1 MAPDL
6 RTVRTDSNGRANFL
20 TLVLILIVG
29 VCVARLGYWQVV
41 ARDQL
46 LEAAEAQLRTT
57 VTSEPIRGTITDRT
71 GAVVLATTVLRH
83 RLLSQGS
90 VVSAAD
96 RAATAD
102 ALATSLALTPAVEA
116 RVRAALESGRKW
128 AVLLPALD
136 EAQTDI
142 VRGEIAA
149 SRVRGVT
156 LEEVRVRLYPQP
168 GGGVGTSLAS
178 HVLGFVNADGRGQ
191 YGLEEYYN
199 EQLAGAASVS
209 TTVRGANGQLETT
222 QVTAGRTPANLQLCI
237 DATLQT
243 LVEQEVTTAGIA
255 DDAESVS
262 AIVMDPYTGAI
273 ISSASWPSYDANNF
287 GVTAARDPSRFINP
301 ATTSVYEPGSVM
313 KSITSVAA
321 LESGLYGPS
330 TYIQDEEI
338 LTLDNGATKVRNSD
352 LKSKGSMTLTAA
364 LAWSRNIVFSKVGL
378 SLGGNTREAAAQ
390 LYATW
395 LRFGFGGKTGI
406 DVVGESQG
414 LVNDPADRRWREID
428 VANASFGQGVGTTL
442 IQLAVAYS
450 ALVNGGVLVRPRL
463 VEAVDGVTIPI
474 TVRGTATTPEV
485 SAQMVRMTGQ
495 VTSSVPVYAK
505 LTRMDGYAYGGK
517 TGTAQ
522 IWLKEADGGK
532 GAWDYEHYNF
542 TFVGWVGKTSPE
554 YVIAIS
560 IRRGTPVTQR
570 QGAIVNRIES
580 FELFRRVAQDL
591 ISVYNIPPAVAAAAG
606 GLTSP
611 THPGVPEPSAPVAP
625 AVGGDLPTFRSVR
638 RGA

>member
-1 MAPDL
+1 MAPDP
-6 RTVRTDSNGRANFL
+6 RTVRTDSRLRANIVTF
-20 TLVLILIVG
+20 VLILIATI
-29 VCVARLGYWQVV
+29 CVARLGYWQVV

-46 LEAAEAQLRTT
+46 LDAGAAQLRTT
-57 VTSEPIRGTITDRT
+57 VTNEPIRGTITDRT

-83 RLLSQGS
+83 RLLSQGAAL
-90 VVSAAD
+90 SAAD
-96 RAATAD
+96 RASTAD
-102 ALATSLALTPAVEA
+102 ALVTALALSPSNATK
-116 RVRAALESGRKW
+116 VRAVLESGRKW

-136 EAQTDI
+136 DAQTDI

-149 SRVRGVT
+149 DRVRGVT

-168 GGGVGTSLAS
+168 GGGVGTTLAS
-178 HVLGFVNADGRGQ
+178 HILGFVNSDGGGQ

-209 TTVRGANGQLETT
+209 TTVRGTDGQLETT
-222 QVTAGRTPANLQLCI
+222 QVTTGRTPSNLQLCI

-243 LVEQEVTTAGIA
+243 LVEQEVATAGIA

-287 GVTAARDPSRFINP
+287 GVTAARDPGRFINP

-313 KSITSVAA
+313 KAITSVAA
-321 LESGLYGPS
+321 LESGLYTP
-330 TYIQDEEI
+330 TTKIQDEAL

-364 LAWSRNIVFSKVGL
+364 LAWSRNIIFSKVGL
-378 SLGGNTREAAAQ
+378 SLGSNAREAAAR

-463 VEAVDGVTIPI
+463 VESVDGVTIPI
-474 TVRGTATTPEV
+474 TVRGTATSPEV
-485 SAQMVRMTGQ
+485 SAQMVRMTSQ
-495 VTSSVPVYAK
+495 VTSSVPFYAK

-522 IWLKEADGGK
+522 IWLKDADGGK
-532 GAWDYEHYNF
+532 GAWDFEHYNF
-542 TFVGWVGKTSPE
+542 TFVGWVGKTAPE

-591 ISVYNIPPAVAAAAG
+591 ISVYNISPAVAAAAG
-606 GLTSP
+606 GLTPP
-611 THPGVPEPSAPVAP
+611 THPGVPEPSAPVMP

-638 RGA
+638 RG

>member
-1 MAPDL
+1 MAPDP
-6 RTVRTDSNGRANFL
+6 RTVRTDSRLRANIVTFA
-20 TLVLILIVG
+20 LILIAT

-41 ARDQL
+41 ARDRL
-46 LEAAEAQLRTT
+46 LDAGAAQLRTT
-57 VTSEPIRGTITDRT
+57 ITNEPIRGTITDRT

-83 RLLSQGS
+83 RLLSQGAAL
-90 VVSAAD
+90 SAAD
-96 RAATAD
+96 RASTAD
-102 ALATSLALTPAVEA
+102 ALVTALALSPSNATK
-116 RVRAALESGRKW
+116 VRAVLESGRKW

-136 EAQTDI
+136 DAQTDI

-149 SRVRGVT
+149 DRVRGVT

-168 GGGVGTSLAS
+168 GGGVGTTLAS
-178 HVLGFVNADGRGQ
+178 HILGFVNSDGGGQ

-209 TTVRGANGQLETT
+209 TTVRGTDGQLETT
-222 QVTAGRTPANLQLCI
+222 QVTTGRTPSNLQLCI

-243 LVEQEVTTAGIA
+243 LVEQEVATAGIA

-287 GVTAARDPSRFINP
+287 GVTAARDPGRFINP

-313 KSITSVAA
+313 KAITSVAA
-321 LESGLYGPS
+321 LESGLYTP
-330 TYIQDEEI
+330 TTKIQDEAL

-364 LAWSRNIVFSKVGL
+364 LAWSRNIIFSKVGL
-378 SLGGNTREAAAQ
+378 SLGSNAREAAAR

-463 VEAVDGVTIPI
+463 VESVDGVTIPI
-474 TVRGTATTPEV
+474 TVRGTATSPEV
-485 SAQMVRMTGQ
+485 SAQMVRMTSQ
-495 VTSSVPVYAK
+495 VTSSVPFYAK

-522 IWLKEADGGK
+522 IWLKDADGGK
-532 GAWDYEHYNF
+532 GAWDFEHYNF
-542 TFVGWVGKTSPE
+542 TFVGWVGKTAPE

-591 ISVYNIPPAVAAAAG
+591 ISVYNISPAVAAATG
-606 GLTSP
+606 GLTPP
-611 THPGVPEPSAPVAP
+611 THPGVPEPSAPVMP

-638 RGA
+638 RG

>member
-1 MAPDL
+1 MAPDP

-102 ALATSLALTPAVEA
+102 ALATSLALTPAAEA

-209 TTVRGANGQLETT
+209 TTVRGATGQLETT
-222 QVTAGRTPANLQLCI
+222 QVTAGRTSANLQLCI

-378 SLGGNTREAAAQ
+378 SLGGDTREAAAQ
-390 LYATW
+390 LYATL

-485 SAQMVRMTGQ
+485 SAQLVRMTGQ

>member
-1 MAPDL
+1 MASDP
-6 RTVRTDSNGRANFL
+6 RTLRTDSRSRANFV
-20 TLVLILIVG
+20 TFVLILVAG

-46 LEAAEAQLRTT
+46 LEAAAAQLRTT
-57 VTSEPIRGTITDRT
+57 VTNEPIRGTITDRT

-90 VVSAAD
+90 STSVTD
-96 RAATAD
+96 RAATAEALIE
-102 ALATSLALTPAVEA
+102 ALALSPSTASK
-116 RVRAALESGRKW
+116 VRAVLESGRKW
-128 AVLLPALD
+128 AVLLPTLD
-136 EAQTDI
+136 DAQTEI

-149 SRVRGVT
+149 DRVRGVT

-168 GGGVGTSLAS
+168 GGGVGTTLAS
-178 HVLGFVNADGRGQ
+178 HVLGFVNADGVGQ

-209 TTVRGANGQLETT
+209 TTIRGSDGQLETT
-222 QVTAGRTPANLQLCI
+222 QVTAGRTPSNLQLCI

-313 KSITSVAA
+313 KAITSVAA
-321 LESGLYGPS
+321 LESGLYTPTS
-330 TYIQDEEI
+330 RIQDETV

-364 LAWSRNIVFSKVGL
+364 LAWSRNIIFSKVGL
-378 SLGGNTREAAAQ
+378 SLGSDAREAAARM
-390 LYATW
+390 YATW

-463 VEAVDGVTIPI
+463 VESIDGVTVPI
-474 TVRGTATTPEV
+474 TVRGAATSPEV
-485 SAQMVRMTGQ
+485 SAHMVHMTSQ
-495 VTSSVPVYAK
+495 VTSSVPFYAR
-505 LTRMDGYAYGGK
+505 LTQMDGYSYGGK

-522 IWLKEADGGK
+522 IWLKDADGGK
-532 GAWDYEHYNF
+532 GAWDFEHYNF
-542 TFVGWVGKTSPE
+542 TFVGWVGKTAPE

-591 ISVYNIPPAVAAAAG
+591 ISVYNIPPAVAAATG

-611 THPGVPEPSAPVAP
+611 THPGVPEPSAPVMP
-625 AVGGDLPTFRSVR
+625 AVGGDLPTFRSGR
-638 RGA
+638 RG

>member
-1 MAPDL
+1 MAPDP

-102 ALATSLALTPAVEA
+102 ALATSLALTPAAEA
-116 RVRAALESGRKW
+116 GVRAALESGRKW

-591 ISVYNIPPAVAAAAG
+591 ISVYNIPPAVAAATG

>member
-1 MAPDL
+1 MASDP
-6 RTVRTDSNGRANFL
+6 RTLRTDSRFRANFV
-20 TLVLILIVG
+20 TFVLILVAG

-46 LEAAEAQLRTT
+46 LEAAAAQLRTT
-57 VTSEPIRGTITDRT
+57 VTNEPIRGTITDRT

-90 VVSAAD
+90 STSVTD
-96 RAATAD
+96 RAATAEALIE
-102 ALATSLALTPAVEA
+102 ALALSPSTASK
-116 RVRAALESGRKW
+116 VRAVLESGRKW
-128 AVLLPALD
+128 AVLLPTLD
-136 EAQTDI
+136 DAQTEI

-149 SRVRGVT
+149 DRVRGVT

-168 GGGVGTSLAS
+168 GGGVGTTLAS
-178 HVLGFVNADGRGQ
+178 HVLGFVNADGVGQ

-209 TTVRGANGQLETT
+209 TTIRGSDGQLETT
-222 QVTAGRTPANLQLCI
+222 QVTAGRTPSNLQLCI

-313 KSITSVAA
+313 KAITSVAA
-321 LESGLYGPS
+321 LESGLYTPTS
-330 TYIQDEEI
+330 RIQDETV

-364 LAWSRNIVFSKVGL
+364 LAWSRNVIFSKVGL
-378 SLGGNTREAAAQ
+378 SLGSDAREAAARM
-390 LYATW
+390 YATW

-463 VEAVDGVTIPI
+463 VESIDGVTVPI
-474 TVRGTATTPEV
+474 TVRGAATSPEV
-485 SAQMVRMTGQ
+485 SAHMVHMTSQ
-495 VTSSVPVYAK
+495 VTSSVPFYAR
-505 LTRMDGYAYGGK
+505 LTQMDGYSYGGK

-522 IWLKEADGGK
+522 IWLKDADGGK
-532 GAWDYEHYNF
+532 GAWDFEHYNF
-542 TFVGWVGKTSPE
+542 TFVGWVGKTAPE

-591 ISVYNIPPAVAAAAG
+591 ISVYNIPPAVAAATG

-611 THPGVPEPSAPVAP
+611 THPGVPEPSAPVMP
-625 AVGGDLPTFRSVR
+625 AVGGDLPTFRSGR
-638 RGA
+638 RG

>member
-1 MAPDL
+1 MAPDP
-6 RTVRTDSNGRANFL
+6 RIVRTDSRLRVNVV
-20 TLVLILIVG
+20 TLVLILIAG

-46 LEAAEAQLRTT
+46 LEAAAAQLRIT
-57 VTSEPIRGTITDRT
+57 VTNEPIRGTITDRT

-90 VVSAAD
+90 VLPAAD
-96 RAATAD
+96 RASTAD
-102 ALATSLALTPAVEA
+102 ALVTSLALNTASA
-116 RVRAALESGRKW
+116 NKVRAALETGRTW

-136 EAQTDI
+136 DAQTEI

-149 SRVRGVT
+149 GRVRGVS

-168 GGGVGTSLAS
+168 GGGVGTTLAS
-178 HVLGFVNADGRGQ
+178 HLLGFVNADGVGQ

-209 TTVRGANGQLETT
+209 TTVRGTDGQLETT
-222 QVTAGRTPANLQLCI
+222 QVTSGRTPSNLQLCI

-243 LVEQEVTTAGIA
+243 LVEQEVATAGIA

-262 AIVMDPYTGAI
+262 AIVMDPHTGAI
-273 ISSASWPSYDANNF
+273 ISMASWPSYDANNF

-313 KSITSVAA
+313 KAITAVAG
-321 LESGLYGPS
+321 LESGLYTPN
-330 TYIQDEEI
+330 TMIQDEAV
-338 LTLDNGATKVRNSD
+338 LPLDNGATKVRNSD

-364 LAWSRNIVFSKVGL
+364 LAWSRNIIFSKVGL
-378 SLGGNTREAAAQ
+378 SLGSNTREAAER
-390 LYATW
+390 LYAAW

-428 VANASFGQGVGTTL
+428 VANATFGQGVGTTL

-463 VEAVDGVTIPI
+463 VESVDGVAIPI

-485 SAQMVRMTGQ
+485 SAQMVRMTSQ
-495 VTSSVPVYAK
+495 VTSSVPFYAR

-522 IWLKEADGGK
+522 IWLKDADGGK

-591 ISVYNIPPAVAAAAG
+591 ISVYNIPPAVAAATG

-611 THPGVPEPSAPVAP
+611 THPGVPEPSAPVMP
-625 AVGGDLPTFRSVR
+625 AVGGDLPPFRSLR
-638 RGA
+638 RS

>member
-1 MAPDL
+1 MAPDP
-6 RTVRTDSNGRANFL
+6 RAVRTDSRLRANIVTF
-20 TLVLILIVG
+20 VLILIAA

-46 LEAAEAQLRTT
+46 LDAGAAQLRTT
-57 VTSEPIRGTITDRT
+57 VTNEPIRGTITDRT

-83 RLLSQGS
+83 RLLSQGAALS
-90 VVSAAD
+90 VAD
-96 RAATAD
+96 RASTAD
-102 ALATSLALTPAVEA
+102 ALVTALALSPSNATK
-116 RVRAALESGRKW
+116 VRAVLESGRKW

-136 EAQTDI
+136 DAQTDI

-149 SRVRGVT
+149 DRVRGVT

-168 GGGVGTSLAS
+168 GGGVGTTLAS
-178 HVLGFVNADGRGQ
+178 HILGFVNSDGGGQ

-209 TTVRGANGQLETT
+209 TTVRGTDGQLETT
-222 QVTAGRTPANLQLCI
+222 QVTTGRTPSNLQLCI

-243 LVEQEVTTAGIA
+243 LVEQEVATAGIA

-313 KSITSVAA
+313 KAITSVAA
-321 LESGLYGPS
+321 LESGLYTP
-330 TYIQDEEI
+330 TTKIQDEAL

-364 LAWSRNIVFSKVGL
+364 LAWSRNIIFSKVGL
-378 SLGGNTREAAAQ
+378 SLGSNAREAAAR

-414 LVNDPADRRWREID
+414 LVNDPTDRRWREID

-463 VEAVDGVTIPI
+463 VESVDGVTIPI
-474 TVRGTATTPEV
+474 TVRGTATSPEV
-485 SAQMVRMTGQ
+485 SAQMVRMTSQ
-495 VTSSVPVYAK
+495 VTSSVPFYAK

-522 IWLKEADGGK
+522 IWLKDADGGK
-532 GAWDYEHYNF
+532 GAWDFEHYNF
-542 TFVGWVGKTSPE
+542 TFVGWVGKTAPE

-591 ISVYNIPPAVAAAAG
+591 ISVYNISPAVAAAAG
-606 GLTSP
+606 GLTPP
-611 THPGVPEPSAPVAP
+611 THPGAPEPSAPVMP

-638 RGA
+638 RG

>member
-1 MAPDL
+1 V
-6 RTVRTDSNGRANFL
+6 TI
-20 TLVLILIVG
+20 VLILIAA

-41 ARDQL
+41 ARDRL
-46 LEAAEAQLRTT
+46 LDAGAAQLRTT
-57 VTSEPIRGTITDRT
+57 VTNEPIRGTITDRT

-83 RLLSQGS
+83 RLLSQGAAL
-90 VVSAAD
+90 SAAD
-96 RAATAD
+96 RASTAD
-102 ALATSLALTPAVEA
+102 ALATALALTPSSASKLGAV
-116 RVRAALESGRKW
+116 LESGRKW

-136 EAQTDI
+136 DAQTDL

-149 SRVRGVT
+149 DRVRGVT

-168 GGGVGTSLAS
+168 GGGVGTTLAS
-178 HVLGFVNADGRGQ
+178 HILGFVNSDGGGQ

-209 TTVRGANGQLETT
+209 ATARGADGQLATT
-222 QVTAGRTPANLQLCI
+222 QVSAGRTPSNLQLCV

-243 LVEQEVTTAGIA
+243 LVEQEVSTAGIA

-262 AIVMDPYTGAI
+262 AIVIDPYTGAI
-273 ISSASWPSYDANNF
+273 ISSASWPAYDANNF

-313 KSITSVAA
+313 KAITSVAA
-321 LESGLYGPS
+321 LESGLYTP
-330 TYIQDEEI
+330 TTTIQDEAV

-364 LAWSRNIVFSKVGL
+364 LAWSRNIIFSKVGL
-378 SLGGNTREAAAQ
+378 SLGSNAREAAAR

-414 LVNDPADRRWREID
+414 LVNDPATRRWREID
-428 VANASFGQGVGTTL
+428 VANAAFGQGVGTTL
-442 IQLAVAYS
+442 MQLAVAYS
-450 ALVNGGVLVRPRL
+450 ALVNGGVLVRPRF
-463 VEAVDGVTIPI
+463 VEAVDGVPVPI
-474 TVRGTATTPEV
+474 TIRGTATTPQV

-495 VTSSVPVYAK
+495 VTKSVPFYAK

-522 IWLKEADGGK
+522 IWLKNADGGK
-532 GAWDYEHYNF
+532 GGWDSDHYNF
-542 TFVGWVGKTSPE
+542 TFIGWVGKTAPE

-560 IRRGTPVTQR
+560 IRRGTPLTQR
-570 QGAIVNRIES
+570 QGVIVNGIES

-606 GLTSP
+606 GLTPP
-611 THPGVPEPSAPVAP
+611 THPGAPEPSAPVMP

-638 RGA
+638 RG

>member
-1 MAPDL
+1 MAPDP
-6 RTVRTDSNGRANFL
+6 RTVRTDSRLRANIVTF
-20 TLVLILIVG
+20 VLILIAA

-41 ARDQL
+41 ARDRL
-46 LEAAEAQLRTT
+46 LDAGAAQLRTT
-57 VTSEPIRGTITDRT
+57 ITNEPIRGTITDRT

-83 RLLSQGS
+83 RLLSQGAAL
-90 VVSAAD
+90 SAAD
-96 RAATAD
+96 RASTAD
-102 ALATSLALTPAVEA
+102 ALVTALALSPSNATK
-116 RVRAALESGRKW
+116 VRAVLESGRKW

-136 EAQTDI
+136 DAQTDI

-149 SRVRGVT
+149 DRVRGVT

-168 GGGVGTSLAS
+168 GGGVGTTLAS
-178 HVLGFVNADGRGQ
+178 HILGFVNSDGGGQ

-209 TTVRGANGQLETT
+209 TTVRGTDGQLETT
-222 QVTAGRTPANLQLCI
+222 QVTTGRTPSNLQLCI

-243 LVEQEVTTAGIA
+243 LVEQEVATAGIA

-287 GVTAARDPSRFINP
+287 GVTAARDPGRFINP

-313 KSITSVAA
+313 KAITSVAA
-321 LESGLYGPS
+321 LESGLYTP
-330 TYIQDEEI
+330 TTKIQDEAL

-364 LAWSRNIVFSKVGL
+364 LAWSRNIIFSKVGL
-378 SLGGNTREAAAQ
+378 SLGSNAREAAAR

-463 VEAVDGVTIPI
+463 VESVDGVTIPI
-474 TVRGTATTPEV
+474 TVRGTATSPEV
-485 SAQMVRMTGQ
+485 SAQMVRMTSQ
-495 VTSSVPVYAK
+495 VTSSVPFYAK

-522 IWLKEADGGK
+522 IWLKDADGGK
-532 GAWDYEHYNF
+532 GAWDFEHYNF
-542 TFVGWVGKTSPE
+542 TFVGWVGKTAPE

-560 IRRGTPVTQR
+560 IRRGTPVIQR

-591 ISVYNIPPAVAAAAG
+591 ISVYNISPAVAAAAG
-606 GLTSP
+606 GLTPP
-611 THPGVPEPSAPVAP
+611 THPGAPEPSAPVMP

-638 RGA
+638 RG

>member
-1 MAPDL
+1 MASDP
-6 RTVRTDSNGRANFL
+6 RTLRTDSRSRANFV
-20 TLVLILIVG
+20 TFVLILVAG

-46 LEAAEAQLRTT
+46 LEAAAAQLRTT
-57 VTSEPIRGTITDRT
+57 VTNEPIRGTITDRT

-90 VVSAAD
+90 STSVTD
-96 RAATAD
+96 RAATAEALIE
-102 ALATSLALTPAVEA
+102 ALALSPSTASK
-116 RVRAALESGRKW
+116 VRAVLESGRKW
-128 AVLLPALD
+128 AVLLPTLD
-136 EAQTDI
+136 DAQTEI

-149 SRVRGVT
+149 DRVRGVT

-168 GGGVGTSLAS
+168 GGGVGTTLAS
-178 HVLGFVNADGRGQ
+178 HVLGFVNADGVGQ

-209 TTVRGANGQLETT
+209 TTIRGSDGQLETT
-222 QVTAGRTPANLQLCI
+222 QVTAGRTPSNLQLCI

-313 KSITSVAA
+313 KAITSVAA
-321 LESGLYGPS
+321 LESGLYTPTS
-330 TYIQDEEI
+330 RIQDETV

-364 LAWSRNIVFSKVGL
+364 LAWSRNVIFSKVGL
-378 SLGGNTREAAAQ
+378 SLGSDAREAAARM
-390 LYATW
+390 YATW

-463 VEAVDGVTIPI
+463 VESIDGVTVPI
-474 TVRGTATTPEV
+474 TVRGAATSPEV
-485 SAQMVRMTGQ
+485 SAHMVHMTSQ
-495 VTSSVPVYAK
+495 VTSSVPFYAR
-505 LTRMDGYAYGGK
+505 LTQMDGYSYGGK

-522 IWLKEADGGK
+522 IWLKDADGGK
-532 GAWDYEHYNF
+532 GAWDFEHYNF
-542 TFVGWVGKTSPE
+542 TFVGWVGKTAPE

-591 ISVYNIPPAVAAAAG
+591 ISVYNIPPAVAAATG

-611 THPGVPEPSAPVAP
+611 THPGVPEPSAPVMP
-625 AVGGDLPTFRSVR
+625 AVGGDLPTFRSGR
-638 RGA
+638 RG

>member
-1 MAPDL
+1 MAPDP
-6 RTVRTDSNGRANFL
+6 RTVRTDSRLRANVV
-20 TLVLILIVG
+20 TLVLILIAG

-46 LEAAEAQLRTT
+46 LEAAAAQLRTT
-57 VTSEPIRGTITDRT
+57 VTNEPIRGTITDRT

-102 ALATSLALTPAVEA
+102 ALIASLALSPSAATK
-116 RVRAALESGRKW
+116 VRAVLESGRKW
-128 AVLLPALD
+128 GVLLPALD
-136 EAQTDI
+136 DTQTDI

-149 SRVRGVT
+149 DRVRGVT

-178 HVLGFVNADGRGQ
+178 HVLGFVNADGGGQ

-209 TTVRGANGQLETT
+209 TTVRGTNGQLETT
-222 QVTAGRTPANLQLCI
+222 QVTAGRTPSNLQLCI

-313 KSITSVAA
+313 KAITSVAA

-330 TYIQDEEI
+330 TYIQDEEV

-364 LAWSRNIVFSKVGL
+364 LAWSRNIIFSKVGL
-378 SLGGNTREAAAQ
+378 SLGSNTREAAAR

-463 VEAVDGVTIPI
+463 VESVDGVTIPI

-495 VTSSVPVYAK
+495 VTSSVPFYAK

-522 IWLKEADGGK
+522 IWLKDADGGK

-542 TFVGWVGKTSPE
+542 TFVGWVGKTAPE

-611 THPGVPEPSAPVAP
+611 THPGVPEPSAPVMP
-625 AVGGDLPTFRSVR
+625 AVGGDLPAFRSLR
-638 RGA
+638 RG

>member
-1 MAPDL
+1 MAPDP
-6 RTVRTDSNGRANFL
+6 RIVRTDSRLRAN
-20 TLVLILIVG
+20 LVTALLIFIAA
-29 VCVARLGYWQVV
+29 VCVARLGYWQVA

-46 LEAAEAQLRTT
+46 LEAAAAQLRTT
-57 VTSEPIRGTITDRT
+57 VTNEPIRGTITDRT

-83 RLLSQGS
+83 RLLSQGATLS
-90 VVSAAD
+90 TAD
-96 RAATAD
+96 RAATAE
-102 ALATSLALTPAVEA
+102 ALASALALSPSSAMKVRSLLEA
-116 RVRAALESGRKW
+116 GRKW

-136 EAQTDI
+136 DAQTDT
-142 VRGEIAA
+142 VLGEIAA
-149 SRVRGVT
+149 DRVRGVT

-178 HVLGFVNADGRGQ
+178 HILGFVNADGGGQ

-209 TTVRGANGQLETT
+209 TTVRSSDGQLTTT

-243 LVEQEVTTAGIA
+243 LVEQEVATAGIA

-262 AIVMDPYTGAI
+262 AIVIDPYTGGV
-273 ISSASWPSYDANNF
+273 ISSASWPAYDANSF

-313 KSITSVAA
+313 KAITSVAA
-321 LESGLYGPS
+321 LESGLYTP
-330 TYIQDEEI
+330 TTVIQDEAV

-352 LKSKGSMTLTAA
+352 HKSKGSMTLTAA
-364 LAWSRNIVFSKVGL
+364 LAWSRNIVFTKVGL
-378 SLGGNTREAAAQ
+378 SLGGNAREAAAR

-442 IQLAVAYS
+442 MQLAVAYS
-450 ALVNGGVLVRPRL
+450 ALVNGGVLVRPRF
-463 VEAVDGVTIPI
+463 VESVDGVPVPI

-495 VTSSVPVYAK
+495 VTKSVPFYAK

-522 IWLKEADGGK
+522 IWLKNADGGK
-532 GAWDYEHYNF
+532 GAWDSDHYNF
-542 TFVGWVGKTSPE
+542 TFIGWVGKTAPE

-611 THPGVPEPSAPVAP
+611 THPGVPEPSAPVMP
-625 AVGGDLPTFRSVR
+625 AVGGDLPTFRSWR
-638 RGA
+638 RG

>member
-1 MAPDL
+1 MAPDP
-6 RTVRTDSNGRANFL
+6 RTVRTDSHGRANFL
-20 TLVLILIVG
+20 TLVLILIAG

-46 LEAAEAQLRTT
+46 LEAAAAQLRTT
-57 VTSEPIRGTITDRT
+57 VTNEPIRGTITDRT

-83 RLLSQGS
+83 RLLSQGT
-90 VVSAAD
+90 VLSAED
-96 RAATAD
+96 RASTAE
-102 ALATSLALTPAVEA
+102 ALVTSLALNPSSATK
-116 RVRAALESGRKW
+116 VRAVLESGRKW

-136 EAQTDI
+136 DAQTDI

-149 SRVRGVT
+149 DRVRGVT

-168 GGGVGTSLAS
+168 GGGVGTTLAS
-178 HVLGFVNADGRGQ
+178 HVLGFVNGDGSGQ

-209 TTVRGANGQLETT
+209 TTVRGSDGQLETT
-222 QVTAGRTPANLQLCI
+222 QVTAGRTPSNLQLCI

-262 AIVMDPYTGAI
+262 AIVMDPYTGAV

-313 KSITSVAA
+313 KAITSVAA
-321 LESGLYGPS
+321 LESGLYTPS
-330 TYIQDEEI
+330 TYIQDEAV

-364 LAWSRNIVFSKVGL
+364 LAWSRNIIFSKVGL
-378 SLGGNTREAAAQ
+378 SLGSNAREAAAR

-406 DVVGESQG
+406 DIVGESQG
-414 LVNDPADRRWREID
+414 LVNDPAERRWREID

-463 VEAVDGVTIPI
+463 VESVDGVPIPI
-474 TVRGTATTPEV
+474 TIRGTATTPEA
-485 SAQMVRMTGQ
+485 SAQMVRMTSQ
-495 VTSSVPVYAK
+495 VTSSVPFYAK

-522 IWLKEADGGK
+522 IWLKNADGGK
-532 GAWDYEHYNF
+532 GAWDFEHYNF
-542 TFVGWVGKTSPE
+542 TFVGWVGKTAPE

-611 THPGVPEPSAPVAP
+611 THPGAPEPSAPVMP

-638 RGA
+638 RG

>member
-1 MAPDL
+1 MAPDP
-6 RTVRTDSNGRANFL
+6 RTVRTDSRLRANIVTF
-20 TLVLILIVG
+20 VLILIATI
-29 VCVARLGYWQVV
+29 CVARLGYWQVV

-46 LEAAEAQLRTT
+46 LDAGAAQLRTT
-57 VTSEPIRGTITDRT
+57 VTNEPIRGTITDRT

-83 RLLSQGS
+83 RLLSQGAAL
-90 VVSAAD
+90 SAVD

-102 ALATSLALTPAVEA
+102 ALVTALALSPSNATK
-116 RVRAALESGRKW
+116 VRAVLESGRKW

-136 EAQTDI
+136 DAQTDI

-149 SRVRGVT
+149 DRVRGVT

-168 GGGVGTSLAS
+168 GGGVGTTLAS
-178 HVLGFVNADGRGQ
+178 HILGFVNSDGGGQ

-209 TTVRGANGQLETT
+209 TTVRGTDGQLETT
-222 QVTAGRTPANLQLCI
+222 QVTTGRTPSNLQLCI

-243 LVEQEVTTAGIA
+243 LVEQEVATAGIA

-287 GVTAARDPSRFINP
+287 GVTAARDPGRFINP

-313 KSITSVAA
+313 KAITSVAA
-321 LESGLYGPS
+321 LESGLYTP
-330 TYIQDEEI
+330 TTKIQDEAL

-364 LAWSRNIVFSKVGL
+364 LAWSRNIIFSKVGL
-378 SLGGNTREAAAQ
+378 SLGSNAREAAAR

-463 VEAVDGVTIPI
+463 VESVDGVTIPI
-474 TVRGTATTPEV
+474 TVRGTATSPEV
-485 SAQMVRMTGQ
+485 SAQMVRMTSQ
-495 VTSSVPVYAK
+495 VTSSVPFYAK

-522 IWLKEADGGK
+522 IWLKDADGGK
-532 GAWDYEHYNF
+532 GAWDFEHYNF
-542 TFVGWVGKTSPE
+542 TFVGWVGKTAPE

-591 ISVYNIPPAVAAAAG
+591 ISVYNISPAVAAAAG
-606 GLTSP
+606 GLTPP
-611 THPGVPEPSAPVAP
+611 THPGAPEPSAPVMP

-638 RGA
+638 RG

>member
-1 MAPDL
+1 MAPDP
-6 RTVRTDSNGRANFL
+6 RTVRTDSHGRANFL
-20 TLVLILIVG
+20 TLVLILIAG

-46 LEAAEAQLRTT
+46 LEAAAAQLRTT
-57 VTSEPIRGTITDRT
+57 VTNEPIRGTITDRT

-83 RLLSQGS
+83 RLLSQGT
-90 VVSAAD
+90 VLSAED
-96 RAATAD
+96 RASTAE
-102 ALATSLALTPAVEA
+102 ALVTSLALNPSSATK
-116 RVRAALESGRKW
+116 VRAVLESGRKW

-136 EAQTDI
+136 DAQTDI

-149 SRVRGVT
+149 DRVRGVT

-168 GGGVGTSLAS
+168 GGGVGTTLAS
-178 HVLGFVNADGRGQ
+178 HVLGFVNADGSGQ

-199 EQLAGAASVS
+199 EQLAGAASMS
-209 TTVRGANGQLETT
+209 TTVRGTDGQLETT
-222 QVTAGRTPANLQLCI
+222 QVTAGRTPSNLQLCI

-313 KSITSVAA
+313 KAITSVAA
-321 LESGLYGPS
+321 LESGLYTPS
-330 TYIQDEEI
+330 TSIQDETV

-364 LAWSRNIVFSKVGL
+364 LAWSRNIIFSKVGL
-378 SLGGNTREAAAQ
+378 SLGDTTSEAAKR

-463 VEAVDGVTIPI
+463 VESVDGVTIPI

-522 IWLKEADGGK
+522 IWLKDADGGK
-532 GAWDYEHYNF
+532 GAWDFEHYNF
-542 TFVGWVGKTSPE
+542 TFVGWVGKTAPE

-591 ISVYNIPPAVAAAAG
+591 ISVYNIPPAVAAATG

-611 THPGVPEPSAPVAP
+611 THPGVPEPSAPVMP

-638 RGA
+638 RG

>member
-1 MAPDL
+1 MARDPRNL
-6 RTVRTDSNGRANFL
+6 RTDSHLR
-20 TLVLILIVG
+20 TRVVTVVLILVAIA
-29 VCVARLGYWQVV
+29 CVARLGYWQVI

-46 LEAAEAQLRTT
+46 LEAGAAQMRST
-57 VTSEPIRGTITDRT
+57 VTNEPIRGTITDRT

-90 VVSAAD
+90 TFSTAD
-96 RAATAD
+96 RTLTAD
-102 ALATSLALTPAVEA
+102 ALATALGLSLPIATK
-116 RVRAALESGRKW
+116 VRAALTSGRKW

-136 EAQTDI
+136 DAQTDV

-149 SRVRGVT
+149 GRVRGVT

-168 GGGVGTSLAS
+168 GGGVGATLAS
-178 HVLGFVNADGRGQ
+178 HILGFVNSDGGGQ
-191 YGLEEYYN
+191 YGLEQYYN

-209 TTVRGANGQLETT
+209 TTVRGPDGQLQTT
-222 QVTAGRTPANLQLCI
+222 QVSAGRSPSNLQLCI

-255 DDAESVS
+255 DNAESVS
-262 AIVMDPYTGAI
+262 AIVMDPYSGAV
-273 ISSASWPSYDANNF
+273 ISSASWPAYDANNF

-301 ATTSVYEPGSVM
+301 VTTSVYEPGSVM
-313 KSITSVAA
+313 KAITSVAA
-321 LESGLYGPS
+321 LESGLYTP
-330 TYIQDEEI
+330 TTVIQDEAL

-352 LKSKGSMTLTAA
+352 HKSRGSMTLTAA

-378 SLGGNTREAAAQ
+378 SLGGNAREAAAR

-414 LVNDPADRRWREID
+414 LVNDPAERRWREID

-442 IQLAVAYS
+442 VQLAVAYS

-463 VEAVDGVTIPI
+463 VDSIDGVPVPI
-474 TVRGTATTPEV
+474 TVRGTATTPQV
-485 SAQMVRMTGQ
+485 SAQLVSMTGQ
-495 VTSSVPVYAK
+495 VTKSVPFYAK
-505 LTRMDGYAYGGK
+505 LTRMDGYSYGGK

-522 IWLKEADGGK
+522 IWLKGADNGK
-532 GAWDYEHYNF
+532 GAWDSDHYNF
-542 TFVGWVGKTSPE
+542 TFVGWVGKTTPE

-570 QGAIVNRIES
+570 QGAIINRIES

-606 GLTSP
+606 GLTPP
-611 THPGVPEPSAPVAP
+611 THPGAPEPSAPVLP
-625 AVGGDLPTFRSVR
+625 AVGGDLPTFRSWR
-638 RGA
+638 RG